1 MCECPSAL
9 LCSLQVH
16 TDYIKA
22 NNLPFSVATDASNK
36 GRTKC
41 FPIVLR
47 YLYFEEGV
55 QHALLDFY
63 SDSNDTSEAI
73 TNQLLAKLEMS
84 GLDVKYM
91 SAYAFVQIHLDVK
104 YMSAYAF
111 IQIHLDVKYMS
122 AYACIQIHLSV
133 YYLLFM

>member
-1 MCECPSAL
+1 MAS
-9 LCSLQVH
+9 
-16 TDYIKA
+16 
-22 NNLPFSVATDASNK
+22 ATDASDK
-36 GRTKC
+36 GTTKC

-104 YMSAYAF
+104 YMSAYA
-111 IQIHLDVKYMS
+111 
-122 AYACIQIHLSV
+122 CIQIHLSV
-133 YYLLFM
+133 YYLCDL

>member
-1 MCECPSAL
+1 M
-9 LCSLQVH
+9 
-16 TDYIKA
+16 
-22 NNLPFSVATDASNK
+22 ATDASNK
-36 GRTKC
+36 GTTKC

-133 YYLLFM
+133 YYLLFMWPVI